1 MMDNSFTE
9 QLRLWIELPEAER
22 NYSVGALYLL
32 KLSGNPIMYRNIVA
46 NIDKRHE
53 FINYELQ
60 KYYNF
65 RVQSLTHDQV
75 TQMQLQ
81 VDEIIQRDIPLAANA
96 DVETRLENRKGKRAD
111 HDSLPQNIQDLFTQN
126 LSILQKMRELH
137 LQLRNLSTTEATCP
151 DSARYPFLKE
161 LIKLDKSL
169 HENWKQYDEFVA

>member
-1 MMDNSFTE
+1 
-9 QLRLWIELPEAER
+9 
-22 NYSVGALYLL
+22 
-32 KLSGNPIMYRNIVA
+32 
-46 NIDKRHE
+46 
-53 FINYELQ
+53 
-60 KYYNF
+60 
-65 RVQSLTHDQV
+65 
-75 TQMQLQ
+75 MQLQ

-151 DSARYPFLKE
+151 DSERYPFLKE